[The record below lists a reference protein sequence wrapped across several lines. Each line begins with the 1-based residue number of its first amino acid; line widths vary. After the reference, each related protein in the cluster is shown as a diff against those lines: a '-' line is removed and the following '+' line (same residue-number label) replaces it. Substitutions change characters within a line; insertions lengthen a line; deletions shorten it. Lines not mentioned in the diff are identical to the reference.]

1 MQQLDFLQ
9 QLAGGEILEFQA
21 RIFAIR
27 GIRVPTTIARKMLE
41 AGLVESPPDLFAPFG
56 GRITDEG
63 LATLDML
70 ENNHDG

>member
-27 GIRVPTTIARKMLE
+27 GNRVPKTIARKMLK
-41 AGLVESPPDLFAPFG
+41 AGFVEPPPDLFTPSG
-56 GRITDEG
+56 GRITDAG
-63 LATLDML
+63 LVSLNML